1 MLTSDGVLANGECCV
16 GRERLGASRG
26 GAAVQRSSVSCFPP
40 AIQQYYLMFSEENF
54 EYECV
59 YDDYLM
65 PKLLKK
71 VITYLNMGK

>member
-1 MLTSDGVLANGECCV
+1 
-16 GRERLGASRG
+16 
-26 GAAVQRSSVSCFPP
+26 
-40 AIQQYYLMFSEENF
+40 MFSEENF

-71 VITYLNMGK
+71 VITYLNMGKWFKLFNRKI